1 MENQAYIVALMLMVA
16 SPLAIA
22 TDEGQAILE
31 NFDKT
36 PDDVVYEA
44 DLTKRDEIR
53 DNLDDS
59 VLSDRV
65 ADGNGPPCLTLEE
78 WKRLSEDR
86 VDLSKEDWD
95 RKESDEVREESN
107 DGARGDDDS
116 KEKQENGDNNDKKN
130 YYEKDWETDKVTKQT
145 DKDCLTELE
154 FNEYVSKMGNDRK
167 DIDCLTVGDVRQKWT
182 HFHDYIDKEKER
194 ENDRE
199 EDRERDEDERDEDD
213 ESEDEDSDEEEE
225 ARGDD
230 DGDEDEHSHDDDIAD
245 DHSHDDDEADNH
257 DHEDDRYDENWEE
270 IRAAI
275 EELKVACEEGNEEA
289 CLELR
294 ELITELEKDREQ
306 VWDREQKDS
315 DDSKC
320 VGKHMMNHMKKM
332 FSRDR
337 DEEKHDGEWD
347 RDDRYREDWNDDEEW
362 EEIRVMMAELG
373 VACEEGDEE
382 ACEELEEW
390 VQEIAND
397 ERERKEEC
405 ERHDDDDENDR
416 DEEDEENWDDEEDED
431 SEDDDPENA

>member
-1 MENQAYIVALMLMVA
+1 MMEGQAYIVALILMVA

-31 NFDKT
+31 NFDRT
-36 PDDVVYEA
+36 PDDLVYEA
-44 DLTKRDEIR
+44 DLTKREEIL

-59 VLSDRV
+59 VLSDRI
-65 ADGNGPPCLTLEE
+65 AEGNEPPCLTLEE
-78 WKRLSEDR
+78 WKRLSDDR
-86 VDLSKEDWD
+86 IDLAKEDWD

-107 DGARGDDDS
+107 DGARGDDGS
-116 KEKQENGDNNDKKN
+116 KEKQENGDNNDKKD
-130 YYEKDWETDKVTKQT
+130 YYEKDWETDKVTEQT
-145 DKDCLTELE
+145 EKDCLTELE

-167 DIDCLTVGDVRQKWT
+167 DIDCLTVGDVRQKWA
-182 HFHDYIDKEKER
+182 HFHDRIDKEKER
-194 ENDRE
+194 EDDRE
-199 EDRERDEDERDEDD
+199 EDRERDEDERDEDE
-213 ESEDEDSDEEEE
+213 ESEDEDSDEEER

-230 DGDEDEHSHDDDIAD
+230 DGEHSHDDNVAD
-245 DHSHDDDEADNH
+245 DHSHDDDVADDHTH
-257 DHEDDRYDENWEE
+257 DAEEEKWDE
-270 IRAAI
+270 IRAVMG
-275 EELKVACEEGNEEA
+275 ELKEACENGDEEA
-289 CLELR
+289 CIELR

-390 VQEIAND
+390 VQELAND

-405 ERHDDDDENDR
+405 NEHDDDDES
-416 DEEDEENWDDEEDED
+416 EDEEEDLDDDDEDD
-431 SEDDDPENA
+431 SEDDEPNL